1 MQKVRWDFLDD
12 VLKKFGF
19 GNKWCNWIQ
28 CCLKSSRGSIL
39 VNGSPTEEFQFFKG
53 LKQGD
58 PLSPFLFILIMESLH
73 LSFQRVI
80 DAGLFKGINLNHSL
94 CLSHMFYADD
104 AVFVG
109 QWSDGNINTLI
120 HVLDCFYHAS
130 GLRINMSKSKIMGVH
145 VENAYVNQA
154 ASKLGC
160 LVLNSP
166 FSFLGTKVGE
176 AMSRIQAWKM
186 KTLSIGG
193 RLTLLKSVLGSIP
206 IFHMSIFRVP
216 SRVLHVLESIRGH
229 FFNGHEMGSNKATW
243 VKWNYAVTDK
253 KHGGLGV
260 SSLYALNRGLM
271 IKWVWRFFTQK
282 ESLWAKVITAIH
294 GDYDKVES
302 RCHAVG
308 RSCWLSIMNEVRILK
323 NKGMNIFDFMNL
335 KLGNGDTTRFWTDRW
350 YAGGIIKDL
359 CPRLFAL
366 DNCKEISV
374 SAKLND
380 NNLENSFRRKTRG
393 DVEQVQLDSLDE
405 VVRSIN
411 LVSSADRWIWNLESF
426 RWLLLVRK
434 LMRYVFQ
441 LSKMLLGG

>member
-1 MQKVRWDFLDD
+1 
-12 VLKKFGF
+12 
-19 GNKWCNWIQ
+19 
-28 CCLKSSRGSIL
+28 
-39 VNGSPTEEFQFFKG
+39 
-53 LKQGD
+53 
-58 PLSPFLFILIMESLH
+58 
-73 LSFQRVI
+73 
-80 DAGLFKGINLNHSL
+80 
-94 CLSHMFYADD
+94 
-104 AVFVG
+104 
-109 QWSDGNINTLI
+109 
-120 HVLDCFYHAS
+120 
-130 GLRINMSKSKIMGVH
+130 
-145 VENAYVNQA
+145 
-154 ASKLGC
+154 
-160 LVLNSP
+160 
-166 FSFLGTKVGE
+166 
-176 AMSRIQAWKM
+176 MSRIQAWKEVVEKVKSRLSNWKM

-193 RLTLLKSVLGSIP
+193 RLTLLKSVLGFIP

-229 FFNGHEMGSNKATW
+229 FFNGHKIGSNKATW
-243 VKWNYAVTDK
+243 VKWNYVLTDK

-282 ESLWAKVITAIH
+282 ESLWAKVITANH

-308 RSCWLSIMNEVRILK
+308 RSCWPSIVNEVRILK

-335 KLGNGDTTRFWTDRW
+335 KLGNGDTSRFWTDRW

-374 SAKLND
+374 STKLND

-393 DVEQVQLDSLDE
+393 GVEQVQLDSLAE

-411 LVSSADRWIWNLESF
+411 LVSSADRWIWNLE
-426 RWLLLVRK
+426 R
-434 LMRYVFQ
+434 
-441 LSKMLLGG
+441 